1 MMRSLTRRAFVGA
14 LAAAGGAALAGCGRA
29 PRNEASDTSQATST
43 KDSATPLA
51 SQANPAA
58 QPAAMTVY
66 RDPSCG
72 CCEAWAEIARKAG
85 YQVRVIDHQ
94 DMAAVKRHHGVPE
107 ALASCHTAMVG
118 GYAVEGHVPL
128 ADVARLLKERPA
140 GIRGIAVPGMP
151 RGSPG
156 MEMPDGAKD
165 PFQVIAFD
173 AAGKTAIFSSR

>member
-1 MMRSLTRRAFVGA
+1 MRV
-14 LAAAGGAALAGCGRA
+14 
-29 PRNEASDTSQATST
+29 
-43 KDSATPLA
+43 
-51 SQANPAA
+51 
-58 QPAAMTVY
+58 V
-66 RDPSCG
+66 
-72 CCEAWAEIARKAG
+72 
-85 YQVRVIDHQ
+85 DHP
-94 DMAAVKRHHGVPE
+94 DMPAVKRHHGVPE

-165 PFQVIAFD
+165 SFQVMAFD
-173 AAGKTAIFSSR
+173 AAGKTTTFRAG